1 MRKAAVA
8 LVVIA
13 LVVEITALVLVGLDD
28 DDDDSPAS
36 GPSRTEDVAGTA
48 PPPAQS
54 GGPITDACSL
64 VNVGAVAKAVGLPE
78 GGVAPQPREQD
89 PASGGASCD
98 FVEQSEDKLRV
109 FTVTVQE
116 AGDAGFAS
124 ATIGARTGKRISG
137 LGDVAV
143 LEQSETRS
151 RISVA
156 RGTRYVQ
163 LQSQRKPASEDA
175 MVGLARQAVAKL

>member
-1 MRKAAVA
+1 MRKAAIA

-13 LVVEITALVLVGLDD
+13 LVVEIAALLLVGLDD
-28 DDDDSPAS
+28 DDEPSAAGPA
-36 GPSRTEDVAGTA
+36 RTDQATGTA
-48 PPPAQS
+48 PAPAPS
-54 GGPITDACSL
+54 GGGVSDACSL
-64 VNVGAVAKAVGLPE
+64 VSVGGVAKAVGLPE
-78 GGVAPQPREQD
+78 NGVRPQPRQHD

-124 ATIGARTGKRISG
+124 TTIGARTGKRIPG

-156 RGTRYVQ
+156 RGTRYMQ
-163 LQSQRKPASEDA
+163 LQSQRKPAPEDA
-175 MVGLARQAVAKL
+175 MVDLARQAVGKL